1 MSRKNKKISKWKKA
15 GVVSLTIGKFLLE
28 KFLELSDVFPGIE
41 TPYAHS
47 RRLDGWPTEFPRHR
61 IKQEL
66 QRMKDRGWIEEAEK
80 QGKKFFK
87 LTKKGKLNALY
98 KRLDTVKVN
107 LRERWNGKWVMAL
120 FDIPESGRKER
131 DMIRRALTRAGFYC
145 LQKSVYIYPF
155 GLTAGFIEYLQD
167 KKLNN
172 FIRFVYVEKM
182 DDIKEVKKYFSL

>member
-1 MSRKNKKISKWKKA
+1 MPRKKKKPSRWKKA
-15 GVVSLTIGKFLLE
+15 GAISLTIGQFLLE
-28 KFLELSDVFPGIE
+28 KFLELSEVFPGIE

-47 RRLDGWPTEFPRHR
+47 RRLDGWPAEFPQHR

-66 QRMKDRGWIEEAEK
+66 QRMKNRGWIEEAEK

-98 KRLDTVKVN
+98 KKLNKVKTN
-107 LRERWNGKWVMAL
+107 FKEPWNGKWVMAL

-145 LQKSVYIYPF
+145 LQKSVYVYPY
-155 GLTAGFIEYLQD
+155 GLTMEFIEYLQD
-167 KKLNN
+167 KKLSH

-182 DDIKEVKKYFSL
+182 DDIKETKKYFGL